1 MRYVLQVELAHPHC
15 AFQKI
20 LGMGGDGLFSEQE
33 AVLELRDGF
42 DFGLGGVGELKDFLD
57 ALSEGMGTRVMSLS
71 RLRETRN
78 RTWGDGRY
86 LKQLMDW

>member
-1 MRYVLQVELAHPHC
+1 MW
-15 AFQKI
+15 
-20 LGMGGDGLFSEQE
+20 GDGLLTQKEC
-33 AVLELRDGF
+33 VLELGDGF
-42 DFGLGGVGELKDFLD
+42 EFGLGGVGELEDLLD

-71 RLRETRN
+71 RLRETKN